1 MYLIFNGINLIIFLM
16 CINCIVLK
24 DCTAISMGQGQE
36 VHARRVLN
44 EFMME
49 GGWILLQNLHL
60 ALNYVDELF
69 DNISDPSRNIHQ
81 SFRFCIFPLFLFF
94 HQNNLRHL
102 FNCSCAY

>member
-1 MYLIFNGINLIIFLM
+1 
-16 CINCIVLK
+16 
-24 DCTAISMGQGQE
+24 MGQGQE

-69 DNISDPSRNIHQ
+69 DNISDASRHIHH
-81 SFRFCIFPLFLFF
+81 SFRFCIFLVFLFV
-94 HQNNLRHL
+94 HYNNSRHNRTWL
-102 FNCSCAY
+102 FFTLKWLII